1 MIRKDNVIVIFI
13 SLIASVVIFF
23 VRFDK
28 QKRKN
33 TSFEAL
39 IFKVPDGWG
48 YDILVNDSLFIH
60 QESVPATNGKKGFP
74 KKELAERTA
83 ELIINKM
90 KTGRPPTV
98 TTFELDKIF
107 SLTDMSHESL
117 GKIK

>member
-1 MIRKDNVIVIFI
+1 MIRKHNVMVIFI

-28 QKRKN
+28 QKKKN

-60 QESVPATNGKKGFP
+60 QESVPATDGKKGFP
-74 KKELAERTA
+74 KKELAARTA

-107 SLTDMSHESL
+107 SLTDMRHESL